1 MNNGQV
7 PLRDYPFTFSMILL
21 SALVSFYSR
30 FGADLESI
38 KVLFMTDFAVAPEYL
53 LYRKDLPEVQTG
65 QLWRLVTPIFIHFG
79 VIHLVFNMLWLWEL
93 GRAIE
98 IYEGVKKL
106 LLMILLFGVLPNL
119 AQFWVSGPTFGG
131 MSGVV
136 YGLLGYM
143 WIRGVMDKGYALK
156 LRTDI
161 VVMMLIW
168 FVVCLV
174 GLIGNVANTAH
185 GAGLVA
191 GMLLGAMNAVIGKK

>member
-1 MNNGQV
+1 MTNGSV
-7 PLRDYPFTFSMILL
+7 PLKHYPFTFIMILL

-30 FGADLESI
+30 FGADLEAI
-38 KVLFMTDFAVAPEYL
+38 KALFITDFAIQSEYL
-53 LYRKDLPEVQTG
+53 LYRKDLPEVQSG
-65 QLWRLVTPIFIHFG
+65 QLWRLATPIFIHFG
-79 VIHLVFNMLWLWEL
+79 IIHLVFNMLWLWEL

-106 LLMILLFGVLPNL
+106 FFILLLFAVLPNL

-143 WIRGVMDKGYALK
+143 WVRGQLDKKYALK
-156 LRTDI
+156 LKTEI
-161 VVMMLIW
+161 MVMMLIW
-168 FVVCLV
+168 FLVCLA

-191 GMLLGAMNAVIGKK
+191 GMLLGALNALFSKP